1 MTIEIR
7 ELNKSNS
14 EEIVNLLNNCI
25 DYFELVEGEKPNI
38 NTTKGIL
45 EDLPSEKTIDDK
57 KVFGFYDNQEL
68 IALVDFIK
76 GYKTLDEG
84 IIGLFLVDERK
95 RNLGIGKYVH
105 QEIIKV
111 AQSYSL
117 KKLRIGVAESDKV
130 ACILWKELG
139 YGEIE
144 RKNMT
149 IGKKENTVIVMN
161 YII

>member
-7 ELNKSNS
+7 ELNKLNL
-14 EEIVNLLNNCI
+14 EEIMNLLNNCI
-25 DYFELVEGEKPNI
+25 DYFELVEGDKPNI
-38 NTTKGIL
+38 NNVKEIL
-45 EDLPSEKTIDDK
+45 ENFPPEKTIDDK

-76 GYKTLDEG
+76 GYKTLNEG

-105 QEIIKV
+105 KEIIKV
-111 AQSYSL
+111 AKSYGL
-117 KKLRIGVAESDKV
+117 KKLRIGVAESNKV
-130 ACILWKELG
+130 ACIFWGKLG
-139 YGEIE
+139 YEEIE
-144 RKNMT
+144 RKKMI
-149 IGKKENTVIVMN
+149 IGKKENTIIVMN